1 MENSIG
7 ELWILSTQQ
16 MNSTNYIFKPHYQ
29 IENPQLN
36 HITACVSGVTK
47 NRSHLI
53 AHTAAKIVVMI
64 MNSIKGRMDRRMKMT
79 NSDLIVEKDV
89 YEWIGVKRTALWR
102 LKKECGF
109 PKPVLS
115 RPAKYKKSAI
125 QQWIDNG
132 GINQKPAS

>member
-1 MENSIG
+1 
-7 ELWILSTQQ
+7 
-16 MNSTNYIFKPHYQ
+16 
-29 IENPQLN
+29 
-36 HITACVSGVTK
+36 
-47 NRSHLI
+47 
-53 AHTAAKIVVMI
+53 MI
-64 MNSIKGRMDRRMKMT
+64 MSSIKGRMDRRMKMT

>member
-1 MENSIG
+1 MTMSNI
-7 ELWILSTQQ
+7 
-16 MNSTNYIFKPHYQ
+16 N
-29 IENPQLN
+29 
-36 HITACVSGVTK
+36 
-47 NRSHLI
+47 
-53 AHTAAKIVVMI
+53 
-64 MNSIKGRMDRRMKMT
+64 GRMDRRVKMT

-102 LKKECGF
+102 LKKERGF